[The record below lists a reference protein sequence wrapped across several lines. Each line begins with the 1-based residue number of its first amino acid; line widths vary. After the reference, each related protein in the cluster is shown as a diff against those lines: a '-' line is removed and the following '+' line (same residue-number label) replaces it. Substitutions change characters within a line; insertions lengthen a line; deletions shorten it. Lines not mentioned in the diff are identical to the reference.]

1 MKILSIALTAMA
13 LMTFAPA
20 DVAAQ
25 GKRITSEAEFNKA
38 VVGKRLQFGKDGDWV
53 RVQKN
58 GKLRGSFGGNQTVGV
73 WQWRDT
79 FWCRTLT
86 KPRQNTDCQTWE
98 AIDGGFKVSRERGK
112 GRSFV
117 YTLK

>member
-13 LMTFAPA
+13 LMTAIPT

-25 GKRITSEAEFNKA
+25 GKRIASEAEFTKA
-38 VVGKRLQFGKDGDWV
+38 VVGKRLLFGTDGDWF
-53 RVQKN
+53 RIQKN
-58 GKLRGSFGGNQTVGV
+58 GKIRGNFGGKQTTGV
-73 WQWRDT
+73 WEWRDG

-86 KPRQNTDCQTWE
+86 KPRQDTDCQTWE
-98 AIDGGFKVSRERGK
+98 AVNGGFKVSRDRGK